1 MKGFCPD
8 TRAHGAQQTTELRRR
23 ARRAHTR
30 LFIVPPARPR
40 RPPRAS
46 PVAACGDTGGRGS
59 GGRNHCLM
67 IETHSN
73 ETTRT
78 PGIGKRRSR
87 PSWAERCPV
96 PHWLQCATVCT
107 RGTASGVGKEDR
119 HRRRGRWAAL
129 VPALFWL
136 PVARAL
142 VQRGQAPWRGST
154 SRAPAPPE
162 PPRPSTGGALP
173 RRGTL
178 VGGTVVALGA
188 PLAIHGPLVVE
199 IAASP
204 CAALPRRG
212 GHV

>member
-107 RGTASGVGKEDR
+107 RDTASALGLER
-119 HRRRGRWAAL
+119 ERGRPGRRSARLGASDR
-129 VPALFWL
+129 
-136 PVARAL
+136 ARAIEPRSHETCARMSSNRRSPL
-142 VQRGQAPWRGST
+142 RGRAAGIAVCIPCGIRHGYGTRGISHPQPGRRL
-154 SRAPAPPE
+154 RAPPNNP
-162 PPRPSTGGALP
+162 T
-173 RRGTL
+173 
-178 VGGTVVALGA
+178 
-188 PLAIHGPLVVE
+188 
-199 IAASP
+199 AASGP
-204 CAALPRRG
+204 G
-212 GHV
+212 GRWGV